1 MITSNLGYLGQ
12 PLIIYFW
19 FGDLEAENK
28 PRKQWFAQNSAFDRE
43 IGDLFLE
50 DVEAALAG
58 TWDEPARTPV
68 EMLDGTPKGSLAL
81 IILLDQ
87 FPRNLFR
94 GSARSFAG
102 DERALKIAKAAV
114 DRGFDQAL
122 GLFQRLFMY
131 MPFEHSEELADQE
144 TSIALFTALG
154 DQGSL
159 DFAVRHCD
167 VIKRFGR
174 FPHRNKVLGRE
185 SSPEEIEFL
194 KHHEAGF

>member
-1 MITSNLGYLGQ
+1 MTQLDKIL
-12 PLIIYFW
+12 YFW
-19 FGDLEAENK
+19 FGDLESENE

-43 IGDLFLE
+43 ISDLFQD

-58 TWDEPARTPV
+58 AWDNAAGSPA
-68 EMLDGTPKGSLAL
+68 EMPDGTPNGSLAL

-94 GSARSFAG
+94 GRARAFAG
-102 DERALKIAKAAV
+102 DDRALKIAKAAV
-114 DRGFDQAL
+114 NQGFDQAL
-122 GLFQRLFMY
+122 GLFRRVFMY
-131 MPFEHSEELADQE
+131 IPFEHSEELADQE

-154 DQGSL
+154 DQGYL
-159 DFAVRHCD
+159 DFAARHYD

-174 FPHRNKVLGRE
+174 FPHRNKLLGRD

-194 KHHEAGF
+194 KHHKAGF